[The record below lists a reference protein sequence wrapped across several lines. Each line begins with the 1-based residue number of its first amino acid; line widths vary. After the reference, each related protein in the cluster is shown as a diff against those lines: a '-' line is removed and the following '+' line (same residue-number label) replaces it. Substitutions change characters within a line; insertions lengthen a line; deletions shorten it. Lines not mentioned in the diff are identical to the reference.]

1 MNAHFPHTSKYSVI
15 KASEEM
21 VHNFSLKGKKS
32 PWKFMK
38 RPGCIFH
45 TIFDRLD
52 GFWKFERTCPCP
64 LTALIMFA
72 DVDHEV
78 FLVGMKKERKSSSFV
93 KITTKA
99 FFLKKFQMDLNHKSL
114 KASYRL
120 PTKTKKITNST
131 DNFKTIIYV

>member
-1 MNAHFPHTSKYSVI
+1 MTGWTVSG
-15 KASEEM
+15 
-21 VHNFSLKGKKS
+21 SLKE
-32 PWKFMK
+32 PA
-38 RPGCIFH
+38 
-45 TIFDRLD
+45 
-52 GFWKFERTCPCP
+52 CP

-99 FFLKKFQMDLNHKSL
+99 FFLKKFQMDLNNKSL
-114 KASYRL
+114 KAGYRL

>member
-1 MNAHFPHTSKYSVI
+1 
-15 KASEEM
+15 
-21 VHNFSLKGKKS
+21 
-32 PWKFMK
+32 
-38 RPGCIFH
+38 
-45 TIFDRLD
+45 
-52 GFWKFERTCPCP
+52 
-64 LTALIMFA
+64 MFA

-99 FFLKKFQMDLNHKSL
+99 FFLKKFQMDLNNKSL
-114 KASYRL
+114 KAGYRL